1 MSGTQFRLRPL
12 RWKNPDGTIVAPADR
27 TMVVAEWS
35 SKYGSIAANV
45 FPAVLEYRNP
55 ITGPTLWT
63 VVKIVGE
70 DAPT

>member
-1 MSGTQFRLRPL
+1 
-12 RWKNPDGTIVAPADR
+12 
-27 TMVVAEWS
+27 MVVAEWS

-63 VVKIVGE
+63 AVDIVGE